1 MREHAASIC
10 GGKMSQT
17 YWTPSGYKTIH
28 PPWDEKEGKMQCKS
42 VMNGWQC
49 ELEEGHDGKHIASWV
64 TEERISIPDA
74 GELKYCNHCQGWW
87 PPHASNFSR
96 CAMCFYEFGS
106 PCDHPEKDVEP
117 RFNSFNP
124 EKEHG

>member
-1 MREHAASIC
+1 
-10 GGKMSQT
+10 
-17 YWTPSGYKTIH
+17 
-28 PPWDEKEGKMQCKS
+28 MQCKS
-42 VMNGWQC
+42 VMNGRQC
-49 ELEEGHDGKHIASWV
+49 ELEEGHDGRHMASWGAEV
-64 TEERISIPDA
+64 ETCGISSCMLPK
-74 GELKYCNHCQGWW
+74 GHEGLHKVWQLEPEGMKYCNHCQGYW